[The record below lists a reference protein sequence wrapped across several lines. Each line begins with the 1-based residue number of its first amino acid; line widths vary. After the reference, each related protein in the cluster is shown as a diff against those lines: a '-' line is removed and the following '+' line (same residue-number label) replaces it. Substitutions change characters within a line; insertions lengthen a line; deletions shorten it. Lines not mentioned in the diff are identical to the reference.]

1 MPKGLYL
8 TFPLYADFDFMLDEK
23 ELSFLFSN

>member
-1 MPKGLYL
+1 LYL
-8 TFPLYADFDFMLDEK
+8 TFLLYSSFDFMLDEK